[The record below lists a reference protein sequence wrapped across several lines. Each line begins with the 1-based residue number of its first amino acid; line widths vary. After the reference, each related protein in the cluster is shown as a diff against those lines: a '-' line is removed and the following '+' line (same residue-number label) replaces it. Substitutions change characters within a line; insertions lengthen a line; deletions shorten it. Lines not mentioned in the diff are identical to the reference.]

1 MIPTPQGLILPYG
14 NHTPAIHPRAFVA
27 PNATVIGDVEMAED
41 SSLWFG
47 CIVRGDDE
55 PIRIGARTNIQDGSI
70 IHVSS
75 GVQGTFIGADVT
87 VGHMVLLHACTL
99 QDGSFVGMGATLLDE
114 SVVETGAM
122 VAAGSLVTP
131 GKIVKS
137 GEMWAGRPA
146 RKMRDMGADEIA
158 YAKEIVAHYVK
169 RGQEYTDIIARQGQ
183 K

>member
-1 MIPTPQGLILPYG
+1 MTGLILPYG
-14 NHTPAIHPRAFVA
+14 NHTPLIHRTAFVA
-27 PNATVIGDVEMAED
+27 PNATVIGDVELAED
-41 SSLWFG
+41 ASLWFG
-47 CIVRGDDE
+47 VIVRGDDE

-99 QDGSFVGMGATLLDE
+99 QDGAFVGMGATLLDE
-114 SVVETGAM
+114 CVVETGAM

-131 GKIVKS
+131 GKVVKS

-146 RKMRDMGADEIA
+146 RKMRDMGEDEIV
-158 YAKEIVAHYVK
+158 YGREIASHYVK
-169 RGQEYTDIIARQGQ
+169 RGREYADILARQKG
-183 K
+183 

>member
-1 MIPTPQGLILPYG
+1 MTGLILPYG
-14 NHTPAIHPRAFVA
+14 NHTPLIHKTAFVA

-41 SSLWFG
+41 ASLWFG

-55 PIRIGARTNIQDGSI
+55 PIRIGARSNIQDGSI
-70 IHVSS
+70 VHVSS
-75 GVQGTFIGADVT
+75 GVQGTYIGADVT

-114 SVVETGAM
+114 CVVETGAM

-131 GKIVKS
+131 GKIVKA

-146 RKMRDMGADEIA
+146 RKMRDMGPDEIA
-158 YAKEIVAHYVK
+158 YGREIVAHYVK
-169 RGQEYTDIIARQGQ
+169 RGREYTDILARRAKG
-183 K
+183 